1 MYRRI
6 CTKTLVPGNYLHRSY
21 LLSSEIKVAENTKS
35 YSSMFKSIISVD
47 SPEKL
52 TLETIWRKTDII

>member
-1 MYRRI
+1 
-6 CTKTLVPGNYLHRSY
+6 
-21 LLSSEIKVAENTKS
+21 
-35 YSSMFKSIISVD
+35 MFKSIISVD